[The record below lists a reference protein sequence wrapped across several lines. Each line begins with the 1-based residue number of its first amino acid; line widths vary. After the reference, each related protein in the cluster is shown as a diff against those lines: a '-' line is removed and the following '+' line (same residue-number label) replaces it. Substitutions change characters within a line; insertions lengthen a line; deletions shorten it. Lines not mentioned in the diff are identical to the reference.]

1 MTTGV
6 EQNKASD
13 SARLKSTLLRLSSR
27 NNPVA
32 AAPTQELPHS
42 LPAASVPVKKLSMI
56 IEERVEDEKKEAK
69 KEKPPKKRREVVM
82 SYKINCVSDISAILG
97 TVEVDLKV
105 SCCMNGS
112 F

>member
-1 MTTGV
+1 MTTSV
-6 EQNKASD
+6 EQNKAHD
-13 SARLKSTLLRLSSR
+13 ITRLSSTLLRLSSR

-32 AAPTQELPHS
+32 DAPTQELPHT
-42 LPAASVPVKKLSMI
+42 LLAASIPVKKLSMI
-56 IEERVEDEKKEAK
+56 IEERVEEEKKVEK

-105 SCCMNGS
+105 RS
-112 F
+112 